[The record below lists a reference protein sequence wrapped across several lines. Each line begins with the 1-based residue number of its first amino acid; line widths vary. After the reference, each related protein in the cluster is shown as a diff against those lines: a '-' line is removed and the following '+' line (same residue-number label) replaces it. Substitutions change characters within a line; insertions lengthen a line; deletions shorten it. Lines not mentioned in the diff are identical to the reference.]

1 MEKSDT
7 GEEGGVWWGWG
18 SSSYN
23 RLGREHLPEKLT
35 LSKSLQLIEVR
46 AFQIQ
51 GMAGIQTL
59 RWSKAGLQKEL
70 CRQQMAGTEWV
81 RGQSLGY
88 GVREVPVLWGRV
100 LETRADFGCHL
111 RDTGDMVCH
120 TVLQAPLQL
129 LLVGGEWGLYRQEQG
144 NQLGDYCSG
153 PGEKVGL
160 DQMVAGTVVGADH
173 ILDIH

>member
-1 MEKSDT
+1 MSGGDIHLEKSDT

-18 SSSYN
+18 ISSYN

-100 LETRADFGCHL
+100 LETRADFGCWFE
-111 RDTGDMVCH
+111 G
-120 TVLQAPLQL
+120 
-129 LLVGGEWGLYRQEQG
+129 YR
-144 NQLGDYCSG
+144 
-153 PGEKVGL
+153 
-160 DQMVAGTVVGADH
+160 
-173 ILDIH
+173 

>member
-7 GEEGGVWWGWG
+7 GEEGGVWWGWR
-18 SSSYN
+18 SSSCN
-23 RLGREHLPEKLT
+23 RLSREHLPEKLT

-100 LETRADFGCHL
+100 LETHADFGCWSE
-111 RDTGDMVCH
+111 G
-120 TVLQAPLQL
+120 
-129 LLVGGEWGLYRQEQG
+129 YR
-144 NQLGDYCSG
+144 
-153 PGEKVGL
+153 
-160 DQMVAGTVVGADH
+160 
-173 ILDIH
+173 

>member
-1 MEKSDT
+1 MRH
-7 GEEGGVWWGWG
+7 G
-18 SSSYN
+18 
-23 RLGREHLPEKLT
+23 
-35 LSKSLQLIEVR
+35 
-46 AFQIQ
+46 
-51 GMAGIQTL
+51 QT
-59 RWSKAGLQKEL
+59 SAVG
-70 CRQQMAGTEWV
+70 
-81 RGQSLGY
+81 
-88 GVREVPVLWGRV
+88 
-100 LETRADFGCHL
+100 L